1 MTDRIWL
8 SNHSAGERIWDS
20 KFRLFYGRPRAT
32 EEHTVEQ
39 LEAMDLVGVYR
50 ASDDP
55 AVLTE
60 KDNL

>member
-1 MTDRIWL
+1 MTDKIWL
-8 SNHSAGERIWDS
+8 SNHSANEPLLDR
-20 KFRLFYGRPRAT
+20 KFRLFYGRPRASK
-32 EEHTVEQ
+32 EHTVEQ
-39 LEAMDLVGVYR
+39 LEAMGLVGVYR